1 MKFGSAD
8 YSKPKSVLLK
18 GEDMREV
25 DSLLFS
31 PLFQDRMPDNIKK
44 MRSKMVLWAVREL
57 EKILR
62 DGIKEQQMYL
72 DFENKT

>member
-44 MRSKMVLWAVREL
+44 MRSKMVLWTVREL
-57 EKILR
+57 ERILR
-62 DGIKEQQMYL
+62 YGIKEQQMYL
-72 DFENKT
+72 DFGNKT